1 MLNLVSLMLLNS
13 GFSGLPL
20 KSGALCLERRLH
32 YIKIILI
39 IFNLLLSFGKWILSD
54 FYSSASFSS
63 VQPLSCVWLFST
75 PWTAACQASL
85 SFAISQSLLRLTSIQ
100 SVMLSNHLI
109 LCCPLLLWPSIFPSS
124 FPMSW
129 LFSSGS
135 QSIRASPSAS
145 VLPMNIQGW
154 FPLRLTDLTSL
165 LFKYYLG

>member
-1 MLNLVSLMLLNS
+1 MCFVDLMEKPIFLFSFFLCLFLSVSLLLY
-13 GFSGLPL
+13 LIWTILVL
-20 KSGALCLERRLH
+20 KYCDFQF
-32 YIKIILI
+32 Y
-39 IFNLLLSFGKWILSD
+39 KWQTISQIQ
-54 FYSSASFSS
+54 FSS
-63 VQPLSCVWLFST
+63 VQMLSCVRLFAT

-85 SFAISQSLLRLTSIQ
+85 SFAISQSLLKLMSIQ

-135 QSIRASPSAS
+135 QSIGASPSAS

-154 FPLRLTDLTSL
+154 FPLKLTDLTSL